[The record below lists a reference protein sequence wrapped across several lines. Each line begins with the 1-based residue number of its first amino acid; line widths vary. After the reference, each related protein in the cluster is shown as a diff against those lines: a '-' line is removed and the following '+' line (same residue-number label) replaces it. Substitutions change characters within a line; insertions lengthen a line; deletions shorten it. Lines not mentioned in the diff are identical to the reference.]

1 MAPRK
6 PSVPPTIAAR
16 LKYARELRGAGVSTL
31 ALDAGLSTS
40 AVHFIENHPAS
51 DVKVGTLLELGRLLD
66 VHPAWLAYGT
76 GPMEPFP
83 AELGTTKPARR
94 SK

>member
-6 PSVPPTIAAR
+6 PTVPPTVAAR
-16 LKYARELRGAGVSTL
+16 VKLAREWRRAGVSLL
-31 ALDAGLSTS
+31 ALDAGLSS
-40 AVHFIENHPAS
+40 ATVHFIEHHPDS
-51 DVKVGTLLELGRLLD
+51 DTKVGTLLAIARCLD

-83 AELGTTKPARR
+83 PELGAATPTKRGA
-94 SK
+94 